1 MSGRSGV
8 MAATLIVLAA
18 AAPALA
24 QNPPVSVQ
32 VDAAASRR
40 PISEQIYGLAYADAA
55 ALADLRTPLHRLGGN
70 HTSRYNWQLNADNRG
85 SDWYFQSI
93 PYDSAVPGEAG
104 DTFIGLSRAA
114 GAEPMITVPMVG
126 WAGKLGP
133 GRTKL
138 ASFSIAKYGPQTGN
152 DGQWFPDAGNG
163 IRPGGAYVT
172 GNDPRDANVPA
183 GADFQQGWLTHI
195 VGTWGPA
202 GAGGLRYYILDN
214 EHSIWHETH
223 RDVHPVGATMDE
235 VRDKMVELAA
245 RIKDLDGGAQV
256 VGPEEF
262 GWAGYLFSGYDL
274 QQGAANGWTSFPDR
288 AAHGG
293 ALYLPWLL
301 GQMRQAEIAGGRR
314 LLDVFTVHWYPQS
327 GEFGGGTT
335 DALQRLRNRSTRSLW
350 DPSYVDES
358 WIGETVAL
366 IPRLKTWVDDHY
378 PGTPVGITEY
388 NWGAD
393 SHINGA
399 TAQAD
404 VLGIF
409 GREGLDLAARWTT
422 PAASTPTYKA
432 IKMYRNYDGAG
443 SGFGE
448 TSVAA
453 VAPDPD
459 RLSAFAALRS
469 GDGALTVMVVSKVLS
484 GNTPLTLNLA
494 GFSAEGT
501 AEAWQL
507 RSTNVIQRLAD
518 VPVAGGAIAASL
530 PPQSITLFVVPPAD
544 LIFRDGLETGTLAAW
559 SSSANDL
566 DLTVTSAAALHGVHG
581 LAARVDDT
589 SGLFVQDDRPDAESG
604 YRARFWLD
612 PNGFDPGTAQGHMRT
627 RVAIAFQENPSRRV
641 ITVVLR
647 RAAGQYALMARVR
660 RDDGTLSDT
669 AWVNVSDA
677 PHAVELSWRR
687 AGAAGAN
694 DGTFQMWVDGAL
706 VADVAGLDTDGRR
719 VDFVRL
725 GAMSVKGG
733 AAGTLYFDE
742 FESRRRSYIGP

>member
-8 MAATLIVLAA
+8 MRATLVAA
-18 AAPALA
+18 ACATPALA
-24 QNPPVSVQ
+24 QNPPVTVQ

-40 PISEQIYGLAYADAA
+40 AISEKIYGLAYADAA
-55 ALADLRTPLHRLGGN
+55 TLADLRTPLHRLGGN
-70 HTSRYNWQLNADNRG
+70 NTSRYNWQLNADNRG

-93 PYDSAVPGEAG
+93 PYDSDVPGEAG
-104 DTFIGLSRAA
+104 DTFIELSRGA
-114 GAEPMITVPMVG
+114 GAEPMITIPMVG

-138 ASFSIAKYGPQTGN
+138 ASFSIAKYGAQTGN
-152 DGQWFPDAGNG
+152 DWEWFPDAGNG
-163 IRPGGAYVT
+163 IRPGGAHVT
-172 GNDPRDANVPA
+172 GNDPNDANVPA
-183 GADFQQGWLTHI
+183 GAGFQQGWLTHL
-195 VGTWGPA
+195 VNTWGPA
-202 GAGGLRYYILDN
+202 GAGGLPYYVLDN

-235 VRDKMVELAA
+235 VRDKMVDLAT
-245 RIKDLDGGAQV
+245 RIKDLDAGAQV

-274 QQGAANGWTSFPDR
+274 QQGAANGWTFFPDR

-301 GQMRQAEIAGGRR
+301 GQMRQAEVAAGRR

-327 GEFGGGTT
+327 GEFGNDVS
-335 DALQRLRNRSTRSLW
+335 DAMQLLRNRSTRSLW

-358 WIGETVAL
+358 WIDDTVML
-366 IPRLKTWVDDHY
+366 IPRLKAWVDAHY

-388 NWGAD
+388 NWGAEG
-393 SHINGA
+393 HVNGA

-422 PAASTPTYKA
+422 PAASTPTYQA
-432 IKMYRNYDGAG
+432 IRMYRNYDGAG
-443 SGFGE
+443 AGFGE
-448 TSVAA
+448 TSVFAA
-453 VAPDPD
+453 APDPD

-469 GDGALTVMVVSKVLS
+469 GDGALTVMVVNKVLS
-484 GNTPLTLNLA
+484 GSTPLTLNLS

-507 RSTNVIQRLAD
+507 RSTNLIQRLAD
-518 VPVAGGAIAASL
+518 APVAGGAIAASL
-530 PPQSITLFVVPPAD
+530 PPQSITLFVVPPSD

-559 SSSANDL
+559 SSSANDG
-566 DLTVTSAAALHGVHG
+566 DLTVSAAAALHGTQG
-581 LAARVDDT
+581 LAALVDDT
-589 SGLFVQDDRPDAESG
+589 AGLFVQDDRPDAESR

-612 PNGFDPGTAQGHMRT
+612 PNGFDPGTAQGHLRT

-641 ITVVLR
+641 STVVLR

-660 RDDGTLSDT
+660 RDDGTLHDT

-677 PHAVELSWRR
+677 PHAVEVSWRR
-687 AGAAGAN
+687 AGAAGTD

-733 AAGTLYFDE
+733 AAGTLYFDK
-742 FESRRRSYIGP
+742 FESRRRSYIAP